1 MSTLTLPTDVL
12 RQIAA
17 APHRLFFFIGATN
30 VLLAMAW
37 WAYWLGAAYTGATT
51 PTLPVA
57 PGWLHAIVMQYQVL
71 PAFIFGFLLTVF
83 PRWMAQPALA
93 RKHYVPVGAGLFG
106 GQLVTLIMPVVGIE
120 LAVLVV
126 AADSREP
133 RSRLLLLAARTVVQ
147 RLVRAGE

>member
-57 PGWLHAIVMQYQVL
+57 PG
-71 PAFIFGFLLTVF
+71 GST
-83 PRWMAQPALA
+83 
-93 RKHYVPVGAGLFG
+93 
-106 GQLVTLIMPVVGIE
+106 
-120 LAVLVV
+120 
-126 AADSREP
+126 
-133 RSRLLLLAARTVVQ
+133 RSSCSIRCYPPSSSVSC
-147 RLVRAGE
+147 

>member
-17 APHRLFFFIGATN
+17 APHRLLFFIGATN

-57 PGWLHAIVMQYQVL
+57 PGWLHAIRARGGWGRSFANYLRGM
-71 PAFIFGFLLTVF
+71 AF
-83 PRWMAQPALA
+83 
-93 RKHYVPVGAGLFG
+93 
-106 GQLVTLIMPVVGIE
+106 
-120 LAVLVV
+120 
-126 AADSREP
+126 
-133 RSRLLLLAARTVVQ
+133 RLMT
-147 RLVRAGE
+147 